1 MQTLYEILVTP
12 RAQEKAITR
21 QFFLVNNDRLTKIQE
36 ISENQE
42 KFKVKILKT
51 VFSKRAKPSSID
63 KVIDYLKQIP
73 NVSVKDLK

>member
-42 KFKVKILKT
+42 KFKVKVLKT
-51 VFSKRAKPSSID
+51 VFKTGKNPSSVNTV
-63 KVIDYLKQIP
+63 KDYLNQIP
-73 NVSVKDLK
+73 GVKTKGLK

>member
-51 VFSKRAKPSSID
+51 VFKTGKNPSPVDTI
-63 KVIDYLKQIP
+63 KAYLNQIP
-73 NVSVKDLK
+73 GVKTKGLK